1 MRHFALFL
9 LGLSVFGA
17 EDGAWIEAAGGTYA
31 RNAAGQI
38 TAVNLRAS
46 WVTDADLRKLNGLA
60 ALESLDL
67 SLTRVTD
74 QGMQELKGLSGVTDL
89 NLRFAE
95 YVTDEGVAALKG
107 WKKLRRLV
115 LHGTKASDTSLEHIA
130 GITTLETVD
139 VGSVMLTDV
148 GLERLT
154 SLPKLRA
161 LTIGGNELG
170 DAGLQALRQMPAL
183 TYLDL
188 SGRQGTDSNV
198 WTISISDLGLEAIL
212 TLNELQELRFGCTT
226 IGVGIEGTRFAT
238 VKMMD
243 VTARWLEKMKS
254 LKKLRRLTLQGCD
267 RVDDAAATLLA
278 AFPALE
284 VVDLKG
290 TGVTAK
296 GLAALR
302 AARPKLR
309 ILEGPWEARSA
320 NFRNN

>member
-1 MRHFALFL
+1 M
-9 LGLSVFGA
+9 
-17 EDGAWIEAAGGTYA
+17 
-31 RNAAGQI
+31 
-38 TAVNLRAS
+38 
-46 WVTDADLRKLNGLA
+46 
-60 ALESLDL
+60 
-67 SLTRVTD
+67 
-74 QGMQELKGLSGVTDL
+74 
-89 NLRFAE
+89 
-95 YVTDEGVAALKG
+95 
-107 WKKLRRLV
+107 
-115 LHGTKASDTSLEHIA
+115 
-130 GITTLETVD
+130 
-139 VGSVMLTDV
+139 
-148 GLERLT
+148 
-154 SLPKLRA
+154 
-161 LTIGGNELG
+161 
-170 DAGLQALRQMPAL
+170 
-183 TYLDL
+183 
-188 SGRQGTDSNV
+188 
-198 WTISISDLGLEAIL
+198 
-212 TLNELQELRFGCTT
+212 
-226 IGVGIEGTRFAT
+226 GIEGTRFAT